1 MRRFFLALTFLV
13 FQGIFAQS
21 IISPYLNFQSQD
33 AVLFYSNLGM
43 LQNETSYE
51 EIHFIEKG
59 FLSLIGDSMTEDADL
74 DGVSNFYD
82 ECVST
87 PIGST
92 VDVNGCETFTLPP
105 DSFQIKI
112 TQNSCPESE
121 EGIIS
126 ISTSLNEFDFEVR
139 LNGLSH
145 DWLSPSTEP
154 IEFTNLESNTYSLCL
169 IPLNNPSY
177 QRCYEVGIRN
187 PAPLEVQSFTN
198 WDAKTVLLQLSGEP
212 PFTVNHNESSFQTSE
227 KFHQL
232 NLVKGVNKIAVIP
245 SSECQGSFDSELFLS
260 EDVRIFPNPIK
271 DIASIYVGG
280 SDTEVQLTLKDLNS
294 QLIESKTLEIPSDR
308 IIQLPVNHL
317 KTGMY
322 FIDLKSD
329 KVQKELKL
337 IKA

>member
-1 MRRFFLALTFLV
+1 MRRFFLALTLLV
-13 FQGIFAQS
+13 FKGVFAQS

-33 AVLFYSNLGM
+33 AVLFYSNLSM

-59 FLSLIGDSMTEDADL
+59 FLSLIGDSMLEDADL

-82 ECVST
+82 ECVAT
-87 PIGST
+87 PIDST

-105 DSFQIKI
+105 DSFQIKV
-112 TQNSCPESE
+112 THNSCPESE

-139 LNGLSH
+139 LNDLSH

-154 IEFTNLESNTYSLCL
+154 IEFTSLESNTYSLCL
-169 IPLNNPSY
+169 IPKSNPSY
-177 QRCYEVGIRN
+177 HRCYEISIRN

-212 PFTVNHNESSFQTSE
+212 PFIIKHNESSIQTSE
-227 KFHQL
+227 KFYQL
-232 NLVKGVNKIAVIP
+232 NLIKGVNKIAVTP
-245 SSECQGSFDSELFLS
+245 SSKCQGSFDSELFLS
-260 EDVRIFPNPIK
+260 EDIRIFPNPIR
-271 DIASIYVGG
+271 DIANIYVGG
-280 SDTEVQLTLKDLNS
+280 SDTKIQLTLKDLNS
-294 QLIESKTLEIPSDR
+294 QRIESKAFEIPSNR
-308 IIQLPVNHL
+308 IIRLPVSHL

-322 FIDLKSD
+322 FIELKSL

>member
-1 MRRFFLALTFLV
+1 MKRFFLALTLLV
-13 FQGIFAQS
+13 FKGVFAQS

-33 AVLFYSNLGM
+33 AVLFYSNLSM

-59 FLSLIGDSMTEDADL
+59 FLSLIGDSMLEDADL

-82 ECVST
+82 ECVAT

-92 VDVNGCETFTLPP
+92 VDVNGCETFTLTT
-105 DSFQIKI
+105 DSFQIKV
-112 TQNSCPESE
+112 THNSCPESE

-154 IEFTNLESNTYSLCL
+154 ITFTSLESNTYSLCL
-169 IPLNNPSY
+169 IPKSNPSY
-177 QRCYEVGIRN
+177 HRCYEISIRN
-187 PAPLEVQSFTN
+187 PAPFEVQSFTN

-212 PFTVNHNESSFQTSE
+212 PFTVNHNENSFRTFE
-227 KFHQL
+227 KFYQL
-232 NLVKGVNKIAVIP
+232 NLVKGVNTISVIP
-245 SSECQGSFDSELFLS
+245 SIECQGSFDSELFLS

-280 SDTEVQLTLKDLNS
+280 SDTKVQLTLKDLSS
-294 QLIESKTLEIPSDR
+294 QLIESKTFEIPSDR
-308 IIQLPVNHL
+308 IIQLPVSHL

-322 FIDLKSD
+322 FIELKSLE
-329 KVQKELKL
+329 VQKELKL

>member
-1 MRRFFLALTFLV
+1 
-13 FQGIFAQS
+13 
-21 IISPYLNFQSQD
+21 
-33 AVLFYSNLGM
+33 M
-43 LQNETSYE
+43 LHNEASYE

-59 FLSLIGDSMTEDADL
+59 FLSLIGDSMLEDADL

-82 ECVST
+82 ECVAT

-105 DSFQIKI
+105 YSFQIKV
-112 TQNSCPESE
+112 THNSCPDSG

-145 DWLSPSTEP
+145 DWLSPSTQP
-154 IEFTNLESNTYSLCL
+154 IDFTNLESNTYSLCL
-169 IPLNNPSY
+169 TPKSNPSY
-177 QRCYEVGIRN
+177 HRCYEVSIRN
-187 PAPLEVQSFTN
+187 PVPLEVQSFTN

-212 PFTVNHNESSFQTSE
+212 PFTVNHNENSIQTSE

-232 NLVKGVNKIAVIP
+232 NLVKGVNKITVTP
-245 SSECQGSFDSELFLS
+245 PNECQGSFDSELFLS

-271 DIASIYVGG
+271 DIANIYMGG

-294 QLIESKTLEIPSDR
+294 QLIESKTFEIPSNR
-308 IIQLPVNHL
+308 IIQLPVSHL
-317 KTGMY
+317 KTGIY
-322 FIDLKSD
+322 FIELKSLE
-329 KVQKELKL
+329 VQKELKL

>member
-1 MRRFFLALTFLV
+1 MKRFFLALTLLV
-13 FQGIFAQS
+13 FKGVFAQS

-33 AVLFYSNLGM
+33 TVLFYSNLSM
-43 LQNETSYE
+43 LQNETSYQ

-59 FLSLIGDSMTEDADL
+59 FLSLIGDSMLEDADL

-82 ECVST
+82 ECVAT
-87 PIGST
+87 PIEST

-105 DSFQIKI
+105 DSFQIKV
-112 TQNSCPESE
+112 THNSCPESE

-126 ISTSLNEFDFEVR
+126 ISTSLNEFDFEVL
-139 LNGLSH
+139 LNGQSH

-169 IPLNNPSY
+169 IPKSNPTY
-177 QRCYEVGIRN
+177 QRCYEISIRN

-198 WDAKTVLLQLSGEP
+198 WDAKTVLLQLRGEP
-212 PFTVNHNESSFQTSE
+212 PFTVNHNKNSIETSE
-227 KFHQL
+227 KFYQL
-232 NLVKGVNKIAVIP
+232 NLVKGVNTISVTP

-271 DIASIYVGG
+271 DIANIYVGG
-280 SDTEVQLTLKDLNS
+280 SDTKVQLTLKDFNS
-294 QLIESKTLEIPSDR
+294 QQIELKTLEIPSNR
-308 IIQLPVNHL
+308 IIQLSVNHL

-322 FIDLKSD
+322 FIELKSLE
-329 KVQKELKL
+329 VQKELKL

>member
-1 MRRFFLALTFLV
+1 MRRFFLALTLLV
-13 FQGIFAQS
+13 FKGVFAQS

-33 AVLFYSNLGM
+33 AVLFYSNLSM

-59 FLSLIGDSMTEDADL
+59 FLSLIGDSMLEDADL

-82 ECVST
+82 ECVAT
-87 PIGST
+87 PIEST

-105 DSFQIKI
+105 DSFQIKV
-112 TQNSCPESE
+112 THNSCPESE

-145 DWLSPSTEP
+145 DWLAPSTEP
-154 IEFTNLESNTYSLCL
+154 IEFTSLESNTYSLCL
-169 IPLNNPSY
+169 IPKSNPSY
-177 QRCYEVGIRN
+177 HRCYEISIRN

-198 WDAKTVLLQLSGEP
+198 WDAKTVLLQLRGEP
-212 PFTVNHNESSFQTSE
+212 PFTVNHNENSIQTSE
-227 KFHQL
+227 KFYQL
-232 NLVKGVNKIAVIP
+232 NLVKGVNKIAVTP

-260 EDVRIFPNPIK
+260 DDVRIFPNPTK
-271 DIASIYVGG
+271 DIANIYVGG
-280 SDTEVQLTLKDLNS
+280 SDTKVQLTIRDLNS
-294 QLIESKTLEIPSDR
+294 QRIESKTLEIPSNR
-308 IIQLPVNHL
+308 IIQLPVNQL

-322 FIDLKSD
+322 ILELKAD
-329 KVQKELKL
+329 EVQKELKI